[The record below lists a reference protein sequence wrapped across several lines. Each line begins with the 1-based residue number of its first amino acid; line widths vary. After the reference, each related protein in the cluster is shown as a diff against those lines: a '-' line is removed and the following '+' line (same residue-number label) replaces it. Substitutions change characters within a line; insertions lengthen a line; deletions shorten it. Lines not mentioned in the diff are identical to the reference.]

1 MTVRHEGSVN
11 HIIGNR
17 VKEIFKGC
25 YFKISFHRNFF
36 FNTTTSIIF
45 YFFESTLLYVTY
57 FALGP
62 GVPLLITRYPQLW
75 NVRWSYPT
83 SCVLQISSTYLTE
96 RPTNLF
102 IMAQNTVTPYEKQKC
117 LSAKRSG
124 KSRHRWRITY
134 DVNRRWNHAFANCIF
149 RKFSYPKEL
158 VVIW

>member
-102 IMAQNTVTPYEKQKC
+102 IMAQNTVTPYEKQKSSVC
-117 LSAKRSG
+117 KTLWEVSTPMTHNIWR
-124 KSRHRWRITY
+124 KSQMESR
-134 DVNRRWNHAFANCIF
+134 FC
-149 RKFSYPKEL
+149 
-158 VVIW
+158 